1 MEHRLNTIQFESG
14 SIGHKKKLGF
24 FAVVCLGSACWMQ
37 IDILIDTVKEKK
49 KLFKILQ
56 DIFSLS
62 PLLKNKIKMK

>member
-1 MEHRLNTIQFESG
+1 
-14 SIGHKKKLGF
+14 
-24 FAVVCLGSACWMQ
+24 MQ
-37 IDILIDTVKEKK
+37 VDILIDTVKEKK